1 MLTLD
6 PAFSALLQQTREGS
20 QAAFAELLRTY
31 GDLLYRVVRKK
42 LNRAIRSKFDSDDFV
57 QAVWASF
64 FKNRQ
69 NLPNLTSAASLG
81 NYLAGI
87 ARNKVM
93 FESRRRFASQGKNVK
108 REVPLDQHDIQPALV
123 SADPTGSELAIAN
136 ERLENLAGGESARRR
151 RIVELKAAGAT
162 HDEIGAALGIA
173 PKTIQRLLRRLH
185 EAMI

>member
-6 PAFSALLQQTREGS
+6 PAFCSLMQRIREGS
-20 QAAFAELLRTY
+20 QAAFAELIDRHGENLH
-31 GDLLYRVVRKK
+31 RVVRRK
-42 LNRAIRSKFDSDDFV
+42 LNRAIRSKFDSGDFV

-64 FKNRQ
+64 YKNREC
-69 NLPNLTSAASLG
+69 LPELTSAASLG
-81 NYLAGI
+81 NFLAGI

-93 FESRRRFASQGKNVK
+93 YECRRRLASQGKNVN
-108 REVPLDQHDIQPALV
+108 RELPLDQSGIQPALISV
-123 SADPTGSELAIAN
+123 APTGSEIAIAN
-136 ERLENLAGGESARRR
+136 ERLENLAGGESSRRR